1 MKDRVKNIA
10 AGIGYLALFFGVNV
24 LVTFVTEF
32 IYGFKIGQE
41 IAATG
46 GTFDQQAIV
55 QGLMDFITEHTTLM
69 TLVYQLLTLAI
80 IWLIFMIRKKHFCQE
95 VTLVSFDKK
104 SILPILVMGV
114 AVQLFVS
121 YALELL
127 PIPEDILNEYM
138 QASAPI
144 LQKQNIVL
152 QIIAVAVVAP
162 IAEEVIF
169 RGLILSRFRKAM
181 PAVLA
186 VILSSALF
194 GLVHG
199 QIIWMIYATGMGI
212 LFSVVAIREKS
223 IGASVLLHMAINF
236 SALFVDLIP
245 VKGMVMGMLCAGA
258 FVIIVAMLYI
268 IVKKEKEIYPNS
280 MND

>member
-24 LVTFVTEF
+24 FVTFVTEF

-55 QGLMDFITEHTTLM
+55 HGLMDFIAEHTTLM

-127 PIPEDILNEYM
+127 PIPEDILNAYM

-181 PAVLA
+181 PTVLA
-186 VILSSALF
+186 VIVSSALF

-223 IGASVLLHMAINF
+223 ISASVLLHMAINF

-268 IVKKEKEIYPNS
+268 IMKKEKEIYPNS